1 MQNTAGP
8 GDTPEWKVLAA
19 ALSPAQ
25 RVSFAE
31 SIGVTERTVKN
42 WADGKT
48 TPNERVVQRI
58 AKMQRR
64 GKK

>member
-8 GDTPEWKVLAA
+8 GDIPEWKVLVV

-25 RVSFAE
+25 RVAFAE

-48 TPNERVVQRI
+48 MPNERVVQRI
-58 AKMQRR
+58 VKTQRR